1 MTVATAINASMMRR
15 IFAPRFK
22 LPVHIV
28 CLIISL
34 VVLVMG
40 FVRLA
45 LRNRNGPRTR
55 SGSMAL
61 GMAAKSMILILY
73 QVLSQ
78 HTKYFR
84 KWMSFKANLI
94 LNCLEI
100 VFWAAVAF
108 MTMQANMASCT
119 GVTCALGWVILVL
132 GIIMCKLSFF
142 VAGVSWF
149 EFRDYKAAMA
159 RARDDRTA
167 SSSTHI
173 QMNDEPRA
181 KRGEEIA

>member
-1 MTVATAINASMMRR
+1 MTVSTAINLTIMRR

-22 LPVHIV
+22 LPVHV
-28 CLIISL
+28 VELIISL
-34 VVLVMG
+34 VVLILG
-40 FVRLA
+40 LVRLA
-45 LRNRNGPRTR
+45 LRNRNAPRTR

-61 GMAAKSMILILY
+61 GMAAKSIVIILY

-108 MTMQANMASCT
+108 MTLQANTASCT

-142 VAGVSWF
+142 EAGVSWF
-149 EFRDYKAAMA
+149 EFKDYKTAMA
-159 RARDDRTA
+159 NARDDRTA
-167 SSSTHI
+167 SSSTTI
-173 QMNDEPRA
+173 QINEESRA
-181 KRGEEIA
+181 KRAEDSA